1 MTKRTLKR
9 ISETVAKV
17 KEEKQ
22 EIPPITKPN
31 WNFVVSTGSTILD
44 LIISGG
50 RVRYGGIPCGIMV
63 EFFGAPG
70 GGKTAL
76 LASIAASVQRMGG
89 KARIKDPEGRLDEDY
104 SKIYGLDI
112 SKAGEYER
120 PKTIMDVF
128 EKSVYKWDTFKDNP
142 KAPSMIGCDGA
153 AALSTEMEME
163 SKDKMGQRRAK
174 EFREGCRKSCLKISE
189 SNRLFVWTNQIIDN
203 VGAMGYAPKTIAP
216 GGYAI
221 PFFSSLRCR
230 VTQIKKLEV
239 EKSLGSIRKSLG
251 LKVKDEE
258 KEEGKK
264 GEKAAA
270 KLSSIRGIK
279 TRVKIEK
286 SSVDEPFREC
296 DITIRFNY
304 GIDDIADNLE
314 YLKFILGTENYNV
327 LDKKTSGWA
336 SLSSACYNIEQ
347 ENLEKEL
354 KDKVVEVWN
363 AVKKAFT
370 EERKPRVFV

>member
-17 KEEKQ
+17 KDEKQ

-31 WNFVVSTGSTILD
+31 WDFVVSTGSTLLD
-44 LIISGG
+44 LNISGG
-50 RVRYGGIPCGIMV
+50 RIRYGGIPCGIMV

-70 GGKTAL
+70 GGKTAI
-76 LASIAASVQRMGG
+76 LASIAAAVQRMGG

-120 PKTIMDVF
+120 PKTVMDVF
-128 EKSVYKWDTFKDNP
+128 EKTVYKWDTFKDNP
-142 KAPSMIGCDGA
+142 KMPSMIGCDGA

-174 EFREGCRKSCLKISE
+174 EFREGCRKSALIISGK
-189 SNRLFVWTNQIIDN
+189 NKLFVWTNQIIDN
-203 VGAMGYAPKTIAP
+203 VGAIGYAPKTIAP

-230 VTQIKKLEV
+230 VTQVKKLEV
-239 EKSLGSIRKSLG
+239 EKTLGSIRKSLG
-251 LKVKDEE
+251 LNVKDDDKE
-258 KEEGKK
+258 KEEKK
-264 GEKAAA
+264 GA

-279 TRVKIEK
+279 TRIKIEK

-327 LDKKTSGWA
+327 LGKKTSGWS
-336 SLSSACYNIEQ
+336 SLSAACYTIEQ

-354 KDKVVEVWN
+354 KDRVVEVWN